1 MDLCSAARGRIKKRL
16 RNKQRVHDRDRLQI
30 RLIAHNLLAKMTT
43 EYSNFR
49 EAMTMELT
57 KYIECQAR
65 ALTRAD
71 LDRLVVD
78 LPAVR
83 DLNAKIPSGSYA
95 YLADQIEFL
104 CRFVED
110 NLIGQKSDTI
120 DNAVAEAAFALSYF
134 KRHADL
140 IPDAIPH
147 IGTLDDAMIVGMVLR
162 RHAQTFRRSPH
173 SCRLRR
179 PDREFDVDDLL
190 SVIAPLR
197 LTSFCSMPGI
207 SERA

>member
-1 MDLCSAARGRIKKRL
+1 
-16 RNKQRVHDRDRLQI
+16 
-30 RLIAHNLLAKMTT
+30 MTE

-57 KYIECQAR
+57 KYIECQAH

-78 LPAVR
+78 LPTLRNLSAE
-83 DLNAKIPSGSYA
+83 IPSESYA

-104 CRFVED
+104 CRFVEE
-110 NLIGQKSDTI
+110 NLVGQKSDVV
-120 DNAVAEAAFALSYF
+120 DNAVAEAAFALLYF
-134 KRHADL
+134 QCHSDL

-147 IGTLDDAMIVGMVLR
+147 IGTLDDAMIVGVVLH
-162 RHAQTFRRSPH
+162 RHEHTFRNSSHAYLLRGPH
-173 SCRLRR
+173 
-179 PDREFDVDDLL
+179 REFDVDDLL

-197 LTSFCSMPGI
+197 VTSFCSVSGT

>member
-1 MDLCSAARGRIKKRL
+1 
-16 RNKQRVHDRDRLQI
+16 
-30 RLIAHNLLAKMTT
+30 
-43 EYSNFR
+43 
-49 EAMTMELT
+49 MTMELT
-57 KYIECQAR
+57 KYIESQAG

-78 LPAVR
+78 LPPLR
-83 DLNAKIPSGSYA
+83 DLSARIRSGSYA

-110 NLIGQKSDTI
+110 NLVGQKSDLI
-120 DNAVAEAAFALSYF
+120 DNVVAEAAFALSYF

-147 IGTLDDAMIVGMVLR
+147 LGTLDDAMIVGMVLR
-162 RHAQTFRRSPH
+162 RHEQTFRRSPH
-173 SCRLRR
+173 ACRLRR